1 LPSYGLIVEGEADKN
16 VFDQLIRKVNS
27 PDASI
32 YPLTCG
38 GVGRFMKMFPD
49 LLLSFKYMHNGGS
62 VDGALVIRDCDN
74 KSAQDV
80 LSRMQEK
87 LGNRTYNFPR
97 GIEFCVV
104 NRNLDSWLLADERAI
119 NEVSRARQ
127 GRPVARVNE
136 TIEEIT
142 HPKERLQGILN
153 EAKLVY
159 TPAVLG
165 EIAAAINLQ
174 DLEYRV
180 PSFVSFKES
189 VLRIYRPDPLL

>member
-1 LPSYGLIVEGEADKN
+1 MPSYGLIVEGEADKN

-38 GVGRFMKMFPD
+38 GVGRFMKIFPD
-49 LLLSFKYMHNGGS
+49 LLLSFKYVHNGGG

-74 KSAQDV
+74 KLAQDV

-87 LGNRTYNFPR
+87 LGNRIYNFPR

-104 NRNLDSWLLADERAI
+104 KKNLDSWLLADENAI
-119 NEVSRARQ
+119 NHVSRLRR
-127 GRPVARVNE
+127 GEPVARINA
-136 TIEEIT
+136 TIEDIPN
-142 HPKERLQGILN
+142 PKQQLQKILS
-153 EAKLVY
+153 EANLNY
-159 TPAVLG
+159 TPVVLG

-174 DLEYRV
+174 ELEYRV
-180 PSFVSFKES
+180 PSFVTFKES